1 MLQAHLYSQDDQDHL
16 EIREVFNVHI
26 QLYEPC
32 TQTFFFPEKK
42 ICTIAFVLQ
51 ITCLTVFPILSNF
64 EYLATPSPKFS
75 FYIFFIIF

>member
-32 TQTFFFPEKK
+32 TQTFFSRKK
-42 ICTIAFVLQ
+42 KLYNCICFANYLPDS
-51 ITCLTVFPILSNF
+51 LPNF
-64 EYLATPSPKFS
+64 IKF
-75 FYIFFIIF
+75 

>member
-26 QLYEPC
+26 QLYDPIRKL
-32 TQTFFFPEKK
+32 FFSPEKK
-42 ICTIAFVLQ
+42 NCTIAFVLQ

-64 EYLATPSPKFS
+64 EYLATPKFS
-75 FYIFFIIF
+75 F